1 MSNIGTYKFKTEM
14 QKILNILVH
23 SLYTNKDIFLRE
35 LLSNAADALDKI
47 NYILITQ
54 SQNKEEIKNP
64 DLPLEIKISIDK
76 DNKKLYISDTGI
88 GMTKE
93 ELQQN
98 LGTIAHSGSKEFLQR
113 LSEHKNN
120 LEIIGQFGVGFYSV
134 FMVAKEVRVHTKS
147 YKKKS
152 PSYTWISTGE
162 EGYKIK
168 ESDFQKQRGTTIEIL
183 LKDDEE
189 EYLNK
194 EKIKEIIYKY
204 SNFINFPIYL
214 DGEKVNKISA
224 LWTKNKSEIK
234 EDEYI
239 EFYKFISKNQDTPLT
254 YLHLKFDSPLQ
265 FSAILYV
272 GETNLEKL
280 GFLKYE
286 HGLHLYSKKILIQ
299 PDNKELLPPYLR
311 FIYGVVDSEDIDLNV
326 SRELI
331 QNTPVFSK
339 IKSNL
344 TKKLLDHFNKLAK
357 NDKETYTKIW
367 NEFGRFF
374 KEAIHLDLSHRDK
387 IVPLLRF
394 ISSKSKDDKELISLD
409 DYIKR
414 MQVDQKE
421 IYYITGPDLSSIK
434 NSPYLEFFKKEDIEV
449 LFLTDPLDEFVFN
462 YLIEYK
468 DKKFKSVENAD
479 IESLKKTTEKEL
491 TEKEKEE
498 KQKNEEKI
506 DKLINFIKLTL
517 KDKIVDVVKSKRLVD
532 SPVCLV
538 NAENAPSAHIQKLL
552 KMMTNESLKTKKI
565 LEINTENPIIQN
577 LAIAY
582 EKNPVAEELKDIIE
596 QLYENSIIAVDG
608 ISENPD
614 KMIKRIEKIL
624 SLTTKLLTK

>member
-538 NAENAPSAHIQKLL
+538 NAENAPSVHIQKLL